1 MLTRIE
7 FTEGSMS
14 TRSFSFRD
22 IVSGFRSTS
31 LEPLREDQN
40 KDKAGKCMRSPN
52 LDLGFVVTLD
62 DLGKKNVIASW
73 RLRDPRRANT

>member
-1 MLTRIE
+1 
-7 FTEGSMS
+7 
-14 TRSFSFRD
+14 
-22 IVSGFRSTS
+22 
-31 LEPLREDQN
+31 
-40 KDKAGKCMRSPN
+40 MRSPN